1 MKPTAWIGQPGGSIT
16 LSEQMGCVSCPM
28 MGVSV
33 TPLYTQDDIDSAVLV
48 EREAC
53 LSAVRGVMLTDH
65 SYNTW
70 KRCIK
75 AIKIR
80 SEAPND

>member
-1 MKPTAWIGQPGGSIT
+1 MTNQEINKRAAWWNVSPST
-16 LSEQMGCVSCPM
+16 LQQFADQVAA
-28 MGVSV
+28 
-33 TPLYTQDDIDSAVLV
+33 D